1 MRIISI
7 DPGYERLGIAILEK
21 EQGGKEI
28 YLYSECFH
36 TPKTISHSERLAMI
50 AEKIKYIIS
59 KWDPKCLSIE
69 TLFLATNHKTAMMV
83 SEARGVILAE
93 CARNGLKVF
102 EYSPPQIK
110 LAVCG
115 NGGADKKSIIK
126 MVPLLLK
133 IPTTVKIDDEFDA
146 IAIGLTFFA
155 INKTA
160 SV

>member
-7 DPGYERLGIAILEK
+7 DPGYERLGIAIIEK
-21 EQGGKEI
+21 EKGSKET

-36 TPKTISHSERLAMI
+36 TPKSISHGERLAQV
-50 AEKIKYIIS
+50 AEKIKEMIARWS
-59 KWDPKCLSIE
+59 PKCLSIE

-115 NGGADKKSIIK
+115 NGNADKKSIIK
-126 MVPLLLK
+126 MVPILIKVPNTL
-133 IPTTVKIDDEFDA
+133 KIDDEFDA
-146 IAIGLTFFA
+146 IAIGLTYFA
-155 INKTA
+155 IEKTA